1 MLTKLPK
8 YWQSS
13 ISQETM
19 NSLLDKNKILPMLN
33 PQPVFKPQRRD
44 TTISKTWELGS
55 QDSPLPLI

>member
-19 NSLLDKNKILPMLN
+19 NSLLVKNKILPMLT